1 MKIIAI
7 VNHKGGV
14 GKTTTTINLGSA
26 LQEQGKKVLLVDMDP
41 QASLTTGLIT
51 PDPDQLK
58 FTITEMI
65 EAICNREPASYE
77 STIVSTE
84 GMDII
89 PSKIDLFG
97 AEIALQNVI
106 SRETVLKRLL
116 KPLRD
121 KYDYILL
128 DCPPSLGVLTVN
140 ALTAA
145 DSVIV
150 PVNPDYYSPKGLEL
164 LLRTIGDMQ
173 DTINPTLT
181 IEGILIAK
189 TDRRATF
196 YKDVQNV
203 LADLRNSL
211 PVFNTSIP
219 VGVAAAEAPTL
230 RMSVIHHH
238 TASPV
243 AKAYRDLA
251 REVSGMARAPVFHST
266 PDRDR

>member
-26 LQEQGKKVLLVDMDP
+26 LQEQGKRVLLVDMDP
-41 QASLTTGLIT
+41 QASLTTSLIT
-51 PDPDQLK
+51 PNPDQLV

-65 EAICNREPASYE
+65 EAVCNREEVSYE
-77 STIVSTE
+77 ETIVSAE
-84 GMDII
+84 GMDVI

-97 AEIALQNVI
+97 SEIALQNVI
-106 SRETVLKRLL
+106 SRETVLKRLI
-116 KPLRD
+116 KPLRER
-121 KYDYILL
+121 YDYILL

-173 DTINPTLT
+173 DTINPTLS

-189 TDRRATF
+189 TDNRAVF
-196 YKDVQNV
+196 YKDVQIL
-203 LADLRNSL
+203 LAELKNRL
-211 PVFNTSIP
+211 PVFDTSIP
-219 VGVAAAEAPTL
+219 VGVAAAEAPAE
-230 RMSVIHHH
+230 RMSVLHHKS
-238 TASPV
+238 ASPV
-243 AKAYRDLA
+243 ARAYRDLA
-251 REVSGMARAPVFHST
+251 REVAGIARYPASLTT
-266 PDRDR
+266 PDRER